1 MGKGKGFV
9 PYRESQEHGRP
20 RILRIR
26 DTPYKKM
33 YTIWDYL
40 ITRTPHV

>member
-20 RILRIR
+20 RITIR

-40 ITRTPHV
+40 ITRISHV